1 MLCTPA
7 VVYLVL
13 AIISIL
19 YMIADRFP
27 IGHILFK
34 SIIIAIW
41 TWFLNF
47 LCSKGHTGIS
57 WFLVILPFLFIIF
70 FMLVIIHHLHKFK
83 NEQFSNKNNYPE
95 QVMPHPNQ
103 VMAHQNMTHKNMT
116 HKNMPNQKMMRQ
128 QEMNNQIM
136 SHQLAQN

>member
-19 YMIADRFP
+19 YMIFDRFP
-27 IGHILFK
+27 IGNILFK
-34 SIIIAIW
+34 AIIIALW

-47 LCSKGHTGIS
+47 LCSKGHTGVS

-70 FMLVIIHHLHKFK
+70 FMLVIAHSINRLK
-83 NEQFSNKNNYPE
+83 NEHFSDKNKYPN
-95 QVMPHPNQ
+95 QVMTHPSQ
-103 VMAHQNMTHKNMT
+103 VMAHQNMT

>member
-19 YMIADRFP
+19 YMIADRFS
-27 IGHILFK
+27 IENILFK
-34 SIIIAIW
+34 TVIIAIW

-57 WFLVILPFLFIIF
+57 WFLVVLPFLFMIF
-70 FMLVIIHHLHKFK
+70 FILVIIHHLHKFK
-83 NEQFSNKNNYPE
+83 NEQFSNQNNNSQQY
-95 QVMPHPNQ
+95 MTHSNQ
-103 VMAHQNMTHKNMT
+103 VMNHSNQNMNNKNML
-116 HKNMPNQKMMRQ
+116 NQKMMHQ
-128 QEMNNQIM
+128 QKMNNQIM
-136 SHQLAQN
+136 SHQLDQI